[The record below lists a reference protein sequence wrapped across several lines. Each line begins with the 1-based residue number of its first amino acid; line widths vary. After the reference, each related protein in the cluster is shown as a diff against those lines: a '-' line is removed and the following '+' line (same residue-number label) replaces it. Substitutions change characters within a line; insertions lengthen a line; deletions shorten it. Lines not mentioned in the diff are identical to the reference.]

1 MTSKDQRQ
9 RKRLAQLGAKRAMP
23 TPEGEARMSAVIL
36 EVAEPMLRQHG
47 SNAERAKAVLMLVVA
62 GWNKTLLPP
71 EQQPTVEKEVIDLLV
86 PQDGSAE
93 AVAVA
98 VDIMDR
104 AAQRRE
110 ELFPGLRKVIVD
122 YEVEIGGGRLTLNV
136 SSAPVPEA
144 AKP

>member
-1 MTSKDQRQ
+1 MSSKAEER
-9 RKRLAQLGAKRAMP
+9 RKRLAELGAERSIP

-47 SNAERAKAVLMLVVA
+47 SNAERAKAVMMLVVA
-62 GWNKTLLPP
+62 GWNKALLPP
-71 EQQPTVEKEVIDLLV
+71 RQQPTVEKEIIDLLV
-86 PQDGSAE
+86 PEDGSAE

-104 AAQRRE
+104 AARRRE
-110 ELFPGLRKVIVD
+110 ELFPELRKVIVD

-136 SSAPVPEA
+136 TSAPVPEV